1 MNTSRLDHTDL
12 CILNLLQQDARLS
25 TKELAAKVRMS
36 VSPVYDRVKR
46 LKEQGYI
53 KCYTALLNRDKI
65 NQGLVAFIQVQ
76 LYDHS
81 ANCLKQFQETVNKF
95 DEVREC
101 YHMTGQYDFNLK
113 IAVKDMQTYKIF
125 LVENLAVIPNLMHL
139 QSYFI
144 ISECKFETSI
154 KLELL

>member
-36 VSPVYDRVKR
+36 VTPVYDRVKR

-53 KCYTALLNRDKI
+53 KCFTALLNKDKI

-81 ANCLKQFQETVNKF
+81 ANCLKQFQDVVNKF
-95 DEVREC
+95 EEIREC
-101 YHMTGQYDFNLK
+101 YHVTGQYDFNLK
-113 IAVKDMQTYKIF
+113 IAVRDMQSYQKF
-125 LVENLAVIPNLMHL
+125 LVENLATLPNLMHI

-144 ISECKFETSI
+144 ISESKFETSI
-154 KLELL
+154 KLELI